1 VRTSLSGW
9 TSVAFGIWPNVQV
22 GRCDPYLRAFGF
34 VSWIAVVGRSRRTR
48 KSALRPRLAS
58 GQLSDAGGKSGY
70 GRLLPCVAV
79 HGNHTKAVVA
89 FAENWPS
96 PRNLG
101 MDVVLLRDRMSAGYD
116 RAISPTAMASA
127 AVGAPS
133 RLSLR
138 VIPSSQHAL
147 IQADLI
153 RHFLYVSPRLGTAP
167 DLARPRVLACGGG
180 LKLGRP
186 MTAGM
191 YWSSSA
197 VSSRKASPRRGKRQW
212 SPFARGV
219 QSRGRPGERGRAS
232 RGLAEVLYDNAV

>member
-1 VRTSLSGW
+1 MGGRIAAAAWCGAGGITDDSLECAFLALAPARGDDGDWRRVRLDVR

-22 GRCDPYLRAFGF
+22 GRCDPHLRAFGF

-133 RLSLR
+133 RLALPP
-138 VIPSSQHAL
+138 IPSSQHAL

-153 RHFLYVSPRLGTAP
+153 RHFLCVRPSLGTAP
-167 DLARPRVLACGGG
+167 RPGAA
-180 LKLGRP
+180 P
-186 MTAGM
+186 ESWPATAG
-191 YWSSSA
+191 
-197 VSSRKASPRRGKRQW
+197 
-212 SPFARGV
+212 
-219 QSRGRPGERGRAS
+219 
-232 RGLAEVLYDNAV
+232 